1 MTHKKIF
8 RFLLTLSFLLL
19 LCFPALSLEGARK
32 GLLLWYQTVLPT
44 LLPFM
49 ICMNLM
55 VSFGSINLLT
65 APCYPIARRL
75 FNLSR
80 AGSFVFLSGILC
92 GYPMGAKN
100 CSDFLDNQTL
110 SLPEAQCLYAISSFP
125 SPMFMAGYMMNMTRS
140 GQPPILFLPLWKML
154 AAIYLPALPIF
165 FIAARYYHVHPRCTP
180 TKPQNPPQKPLSL
193 PHPVCPDKAPD
204 SSFPAPPLSL
214 DEALL
219 SSIEVMV
226 KIGGY
231 IMLFSILAL
240 FIQHLPLPG
249 TLPTALLIS
258 IAEMTTG
265 IDHASRTFPGLGKVL
280 LIAFSGA
287 FGGLSGTFQVQSV
300 TKNAGLSI
308 RHYLF
313 WKTIHGILAV
323 ILLIFLTIRH

>member
-1 MTHKKIF
+1 MEKNAMTHKKIF

-55 VSFGSINLLT
+55 VSFGAVNLLS
-65 APCYPIARRL
+65 APFYPIARRI
-75 FNLSR
+75 FHLSR

-100 CSDFLDNQTL
+100 CSDFLDNQAL
-110 SLPEAQCLYAISSFP
+110 SLPEARCLYAVSSFP
-125 SPMFMAGYMMNMTRS
+125 SPMFMAGYMMNMARS
-140 GQPPILFLPLWKML
+140 GQPPILFFPLWKML
-154 AAIYLPALPIF
+154 AAVYLPALPLY
-165 FIAARYYHVHPRCTP
+165 FIAAGYYRFHPRRSLKT
-180 TKPQNPPQKPLSL
+180 PQNPAPTPSPSPSL
-193 PHPVCPDKAPD
+193 P
-204 SSFPAPPLSL
+204 PALSL

-231 IMLFSILAL
+231 IMLFSILAA
-240 FIQHLPLPG
+240 FIRRLPLLG
-249 TLPTALLIS
+249 TLPSALLIS

-265 IDHASRTFPGLGKVL
+265 IEHASRTFPGLSKAL
-280 LIAFSGA
+280 LITFSGA
-287 FGGLSGTFQVQSV
+287 FGGLSGAFQVRSV

-313 WKTIHGILAV
+313 WKTIHGILTV
-323 ILLIFLTIRH
+323 ILLTFLTARL